1 MRYVFN
7 YRKAMREPKQV
18 QQLTKD
24 YSLPFAFQLIHVI
37 NFFLFFFIVLGV
49 GLLIRMGFPH
59 AFGKSFLVF
68 LIGIPFGLTVLV
80 TKIKPEGKNL
90 YLYFLD
96 VARYYLQI
104 KLPKKRFCQDH
115 EVQWMDEPQTFKP
128 CVKVVQSNYEY
139 VKNTDE
145 DATEELTIDENGR
158 RVGVLS
164 SQESIHSH
172 AK

>member
-1 MRYVFN
+1 
-7 YRKAMREPKQV
+7 MREPKQV
-18 QQLTKD
+18 QQLTKE
-24 YSLPFAFQLIHVI
+24 YSLPVAFQLIHVI
-37 NFFLFFFIVLGV
+37 NFFLFLFIILGI

-59 AFGKSFLVF
+59 AFGKTFIF
-68 LIGIPFGLTVLV
+68 WLIGLPIALTIFV

-96 VARYYLQI
+96 VAKYYLQI
-104 KLPKKRFCQDH
+104 KLLNKRFCQDH
-115 EVQWMDEPQTFKP
+115 EAQWLDQPQTFKP
-128 CVKVVQSNYEY
+128 CVKVVQANYEY

-164 SQESIHSH
+164 SQESVHSH